1 MWYIYVSDSVTFNV
15 PVYSNVLEL
24 PEDAPDISVYI
35 FLLFSTFAITVRG
48 FAEHGIAM
56 ASRLSVRPSV
66 CNVEVSWSHG
76 LEYFEKIISRL
87 ISLGCIALC

>member
-24 PEDAPDISVYI
+24 PEDAPDSVYI

-56 ASRLSVRPSV
+56 ASRLWSVHLSV
-66 CNVEVSWSHG
+66 TLRYRGHMGWNTS
-76 LEYFEKIISRL
+76 KK
-87 ISLGCIALC
+87 